1 MPRVLASENPP
12 SGSRWIAAF
21 VLTLAALALYLPGL
35 ADGDFV
41 GDDEALDAGVAAEM
55 YRTGDW
61 LFPEFNGEYLPPKP
75 PLFYWAAALAARF
88 HGRADEWSSRVPS
101 ALAGAAMVGLT
112 TAAATPLVGLG
123 PAALGGA
130 MLATMPMVFGEARVA
145 RCDMLLALL
154 VTACLFILAPARSR
168 PIAPAER
175 WLFWSLLGLAAITKG
190 GAGVGLVIV
199 VAIVGA
205 ALERD
210 STTLRSLADRSVLA
224 FLVIGSSWYVLASL
238 HWGYRFVDEQI
249 LGENF
254 RHLIGQGGLSDKGA
268 GVRPLAER
276 LTYYLKHLLPSG
288 LPWSALLPAALF
300 ASWRKS
306 SEMKNSRFFVV
317 WLVAGLAFLTA
328 PLRKSPYYLLPLT
341 PPMALLCATWIIPRV
356 RASLATGWPRLDASS
371 SRIALGSVALM
382 FVAAI
387 ILGARASSCELDAV
401 PRALLDHLAVTTLG
415 VMLLGGAVFGISV
428 ALIRRHWAGGVAA
441 VLAGLYG
448 SFWIAGV
455 VGGATDSCVTLRP
468 LAETV
473 RGRVDAGDSVLFFL
487 EPLPAVALYAER
499 RIPTLRDPRERPPGT
514 FYLVAPDSRDDQVPK
529 DWKAGART
537 VAEVYGRAFTR
548 KPMRVRLLRL
558 EPTPEPAR

>member
-1 MPRVLASENPP
+1 MPRVLASESPP
-12 SGSRWIAAF
+12 SGIRWIASV

-88 HGRADEWSSRVPS
+88 PGRGDEWSSRVPS

-154 VTACLFILAPARSR
+154 VTACLFILAAGRSR
-168 PIAPAER
+168 PIAPVER

-190 GAGVGLVIV
+190 GAGVGLVV
-199 VAIVGA
+199 VAAIISAV
-205 ALERD
+205 LERD

-224 FLVIGSSWYVLASL
+224 FVVIGSGWYVVASL

-249 LGENF
+249 VGENF
-254 RHLIGQGGLSDKGA
+254 RHLIGYGGISDKGA
-268 GVRPLAER
+268 GVKPLAER

-306 SEMKNSRFFVV
+306 TEMKNSRFLVV
-317 WLVAGLAFLTA
+317 WLVAGLAFFTA
-328 PLRKSPYYLLPLT
+328 PLRKSPYYLLPLM
-341 PPMALLCATWIIPRV
+341 PPMALLCAAWVIPRV
-356 RASLATGWPRLDASS
+356 RGSLATGWPRPDASS
-371 SRIALGSVALM
+371 SRLALGSVASLL
-382 FVAAI
+382 VAATI
-387 ILGARASSCELDAV
+387 FGAHASSCELDAI
-401 PRALLDHLAVTTLG
+401 PRALLDHLAITTLG

-428 ALIRRHWAGGVAA
+428 ALIRRHWAAGIAA
-441 VLAGLYG
+441 TLAGLYG
-448 SFWIAGV
+448 SFWIASV
-455 VGGATDSCVTLRP
+455 VGGATDSCITLRP

-473 RGRVDAGDSVLFFL
+473 RARVDAGDSVLFFL

-499 RIPTLRDPRERPPGT
+499 RIRTMRDPLERPSGT
-514 FYLVAPDSRDDQVPK
+514 VYLIVPESRDDQVPK

-537 VAEVYGRAFTR
+537 VAEVYARAFTR
-548 KPMRVRLLRL
+548 KPMWVRLLRVA
-558 EPTPEPAR
+558 PTAEPAQ

>member
-1 MPRVLASENPP
+1 MPRVLASESPP
-12 SGSRWIAAF
+12 SGIRWIASV

-154 VTACLFILAPARSR
+154 VTACLFILAAGRSR
-168 PIAPAER
+168 PIAPVER

-190 GAGVGLVIV
+190 GAGVGLVV
-199 VAIVGA
+199 VAAIISAV
-205 ALERD
+205 LERD

-224 FLVIGSSWYVLASL
+224 FVVIGSSWYVVASL

-254 RHLIGQGGLSDKGA
+254 RHLIGYGGISDKGA
-268 GVRPLAER
+268 GVKPLAER

-306 SEMKNSRFFVV
+306 TEMKNSRFLVV
-317 WLVAGLAFLTA
+317 WLVAGLAFFTA
-328 PLRKSPYYLLPLT
+328 PLRKSPYYLLPLM
-341 PPMALLCATWIIPRV
+341 PPMALLCAAWVIPRV
-356 RASLATGWPRLDASS
+356 RGSLASGWPRPDASS
-371 SRIALGSVALM
+371 SRLALGSVASLL
-382 FVAAI
+382 VAAI
-387 ILGARASSCELDAV
+387 IFGAHASSCELDAI

-415 VMLLGGAVFGISV
+415 VMLLGGAVIGISV
-428 ALIRRHWAGGVAA
+428 ALVRRHWAAGVAA
-441 VLAGLYG
+441 ALAGLYG

-455 VGGATDSCVTLRP
+455 VGGAADSCITLRP

-473 RGRVDAGDSVLFFL
+473 RARVDAGDSVLFFL
-487 EPLPAVALYAER
+487 EPLPAVALYAEL
-499 RIPTLRDPRERPPGT
+499 RIRTLRDPLERPSGT
-514 FYLVAPDSRDDQVPK
+514 VYLIVPESRDDQVPK

-537 VAEVYGRAFTR
+537 VAEVYARAFTR
-548 KPMRVRLLRL
+548 KPMWVRLLRVA
-558 EPTPEPAR
+558 PTAEPAQ